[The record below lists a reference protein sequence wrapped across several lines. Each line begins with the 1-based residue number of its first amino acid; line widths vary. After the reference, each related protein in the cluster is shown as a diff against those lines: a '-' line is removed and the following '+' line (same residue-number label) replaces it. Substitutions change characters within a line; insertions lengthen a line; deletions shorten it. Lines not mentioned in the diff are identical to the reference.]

1 MVKGGEC
8 SMKIGKKLGLI
19 AFVCAILVVIL
30 AFVGIAQAP
39 EIRPEV
45 YEMMTTD
52 MELAEEMM
60 MEDME
65 KAPLLFK
72 IADTGIT
79 ILGLVGVVLAIVS
92 LVKMVKGNEKG
103 KVFPILAIILIV
115 VFFFVYTFG
124 AVDMGQAFQAGLDA
138 GMSMQE

>member
-1 MVKGGEC
+1 
-8 SMKIGKKLGLI
+8 MKIGKKLGLI

>member
-1 MVKGGEC
+1 VVKGGEC

-79 ILGLVGVVLAIVS
+79 ILGILGIVLAIVS
-92 LVKMVKGNEKG
+92 IVKMVKGGEKG
-103 KVFPILAIILIV
+103 KVFPIFAIILIV
-115 VFFFVYTFG
+115 IFFFVYTFG
-124 AVDMGQAFQAGLDA
+124 AVDMGQAFQAGMNA

>member
-1 MVKGGEC
+1 MVKGGGC
-8 SMKIGKKLGLI
+8 RMKTGKKLGLI

-39 EIRPEV
+39 EIRPEA
-45 YEMMTTD
+45 YEMMATD
-52 MELAEEMM
+52 MELAEEMF

-65 KAPLLFK
+65 NASLLFK
-72 IADTGIT
+72 IADHGIT
-79 ILGLVGVVLAIVS
+79 ILGIAGIIIAIGS
-92 LVKMVKGNEKG
+92 LVKMVKGGEKG

-115 VFFFVYTFG
+115 VFYFVYTFG
-124 AVDMGQAFQAGLDA
+124 AMDMGQAFQAGMDM

>member
-1 MVKGGEC
+1 
-8 SMKIGKKLGLI
+8 MKIGKKIGI
-19 AFVCAILVVIL
+19 VAFVCAVLVAIL

-39 EIRPEV
+39 EIRPET
-45 YEMMTTD
+45 YEMMATD
-52 MELAEEMM
+52 MELAEEMLE
-60 MEDME
+60 EDIA

-79 ILGLVGVVLAIVS
+79 ILGLLGIILAIIS

-103 KVFPILAIILIV
+103 KVFPVLAIILIV

-124 AVDMGQAFQAGLDA
+124 AIDMGQAVQAGINA

>member
-1 MVKGGEC
+1 
-8 SMKIGKKLGLI
+8 MKIGKKLGLI

-30 AFVGIAQAP
+30 TFVGIAQAP
-39 EIRPEV
+39 EIKPEV

-60 MEDME
+60 MEDIE

-79 ILGLVGVVLAIVS
+79 ILGLVGVILAIVS
-92 LVKMVKGNEKG
+92 LVKMVKGSEKG

-124 AVDMGQAFQAGLDA
+124 AMDMGQAFQAGLEA

>member
-1 MVKGGEC
+1 
-8 SMKIGKKLGLI
+8 MKIGKKLGLI

-124 AVDMGQAFQAGLDA
+124 AMDMGQAFQAGLDA

>member
-8 SMKIGKKLGLI
+8 GMKIGKKLGLI

-52 MELAEEMM
+52 MELAEEML
-60 MEDME
+60 MEDIE
-65 KAPLLFK
+65 NAPVLFK
-72 IADTGIT
+72 VADTGIT
-79 ILGLVGVVLAIVS
+79 ILGLAGVVLAIVS

-115 VFFFVYTFG
+115 VFFFVYSFG
-124 AVDMGQAFQAGLDA
+124 AMDMGQVFQAGFDA

>member
-8 SMKIGKKLGLI
+8 AMKIGKKLGLI
-19 AFVCAILVVIL
+19 AFGSAILVVIL

-45 YEMMTTD
+45 YDMMVTD

-79 ILGLVGVVLAIVS
+79 ILGLAGVILAIVS
-92 LVKMVKGNEKG
+92 LVKMVKGSEKG

-115 VFFFVYTFG
+115 VFYFVYTFG
-124 AVDMGQAFQAGLDA
+124 AMDMGQAFQAGLEA

>member
-1 MVKGGEC
+1 
-8 SMKIGKKLGLI
+8 MKIGKKLGLI

-138 GMSMQE
+138 GMQMQE

>member
-1 MVKGGEC
+1 MVRGGEC
-8 SMKIGKKLGLI
+8 SMKSGKKLGLI
-19 AFVCAILVVIL
+19 AFVCAILGAIL
-30 AFVGIAQAP
+30 VFVGIAQAP

-60 MEDME
+60 MEDLS
-65 KAPLLFK
+65 KSSVLFK
-72 IADTGIT
+72 IADTGIL
-79 ILGLVGVVLAIVS
+79 ILSLVGVVLAIVS
-92 LVKMVKGNEKG
+92 LVKMVKGSEKG

-124 AVDMGQAFQAGLDA
+124 IMDIGQAFQAGLDA
-138 GMSMQE
+138 GVSMQ

>member
-1 MVKGGEC
+1 
-8 SMKIGKKLGLI
+8 MKIGKKLGLI

-45 YEMMTTD
+45 YEMIATD

-72 IADTGIT
+72 IADIGIT

-115 VFFFVYTFG
+115 VFYFVYSFG
-124 AVDMGQAFQAGLDA
+124 AIDMGAAIQAGFDA

>member
-1 MVKGGEC
+1 
-8 SMKIGKKLGLI
+8 MKIGKKLGLI

-72 IADTGIT
+72 IADIGIT
-79 ILGLVGVVLAIVS
+79 ILGLAGVVLAIVS

-124 AVDMGQAFQAGLDA
+124 AVDMGQAFQAGFDA
-138 GMSMQE
+138 GMQMQE

>member
-1 MVKGGEC
+1 
-8 SMKIGKKLGLI
+8 MKIGKKLGLI

-45 YEMMTTD
+45 YEKMTTD
-52 MELAEEMM
+52 MELAEEML

-65 KAPLLFK
+65 NAPVLFK
-72 IADTGIT
+72 VADTGIT

-124 AVDMGQAFQAGLDA
+124 AMDMGQAFQACLDA

>member
-1 MVKGGEC
+1 
-8 SMKIGKKLGLI
+8 MKIGKKLGLI

-39 EIRPEV
+39 EMRPEV

-92 LVKMVKGNEKG
+92 LVKMVKGSEKG

>member
-1 MVKGGEC
+1 
-8 SMKIGKKLGLI
+8 MKIGKKLGLI

-79 ILGLVGVVLAIVS
+79 ILGLAGVVLAIVS

-138 GMSMQE
+138 GMQMQE

>member
-1 MVKGGEC
+1 
-8 SMKIGKKLGLI
+8 MKVGKKLGLI

-45 YEMMTTD
+45 YEMMTID
-52 MELAEEMM
+52 RELAEEMI
-60 MEDME
+60 MEDIE

-79 ILGLVGVVLAIVS
+79 ILGLVGVILAIVS

-103 KVFPILAIILIV
+103 KAFPILAIILIV

-124 AVDMGQAFQAGLDA
+124 AIDMGQAFEAGLDA

>member
-1 MVKGGEC
+1 
-8 SMKIGKKLGLI
+8 MKIGKKLGLI

-72 IADTGIT
+72 IADTGII

-92 LVKMVKGNEKG
+92 LVKMVKGSEKG

-124 AVDMGQAFQAGLDA
+124 AMDMGQAFQAGLEA

>member
-1 MVKGGEC
+1 
-8 SMKIGKKLGLI
+8 MKIGKKLGLI

-92 LVKMVKGNEKG
+92 LVKMVKGSEKG
-103 KVFPILAIILIV
+103 KVFPISAIILIV

-124 AVDMGQAFQAGLDA
+124 AMDMGQAFQAGLDA

>member
-1 MVKGGEC
+1 
-8 SMKIGKKLGLI
+8 MKIGKKLGLI

-79 ILGLVGVVLAIVS
+79 ILGLIGIVLAIVS
-92 LVKMVKGNEKG
+92 LVKMVKGSEKG

-115 VFFFVYTFG
+115 VFFFVYILGT
-124 AVDMGQAFQAGLDA
+124 VDMGQAFQAGLDA

>member
-1 MVKGGEC
+1 
-8 SMKIGKKLGLI
+8 MKIGKKLGLI

-60 MEDME
+60 MEDIE

-79 ILGLVGVVLAIVS
+79 ILCLVGVVLAIVS
-92 LVKMVKGNEKG
+92 LVKMVKGSEKG

-124 AVDMGQAFQAGLDA
+124 AMDMGQAFQAGLDV
-138 GMSMQE
+138 GMSMQEQ

>member
-1 MVKGGEC
+1 
-8 SMKIGKKLGLI
+8 MKIGKKLGLI

-45 YEMMTTD
+45 YEMMATD
-52 MELAEEMM
+52 MELAEEML

-65 KAPLLFK
+65 NAPVLFK
-72 IADTGIT
+72 VADTGIT

-124 AVDMGQAFQAGLDA
+124 AMDMGQAFQAGLDA
-138 GMSMQE
+138 GMQMQE

>member
-1 MVKGGEC
+1 
-8 SMKIGKKLGLI
+8 MKIGKKLGLI

-52 MELAEEMM
+52 MELAEEML

-65 KAPLLFK
+65 NAPILFK
-72 IADTGIT
+72 VADTGIT

-92 LVKMVKGNEKG
+92 LVKIVKGNEKG

-124 AVDMGQAFQAGLDA
+124 AMDMGQAFQVGFEA
-138 GMSMQE
+138 GMQMQE

>member
-1 MVKGGEC
+1 
-8 SMKIGKKLGLI
+8 MKIGKKLGLI

-92 LVKMVKGNEKG
+92 LVKMVKGSEKG

-124 AVDMGQAFQAGLDA
+124 AIDMGQAFQAGIEQ

>member
-1 MVKGGEC
+1 
-8 SMKIGKKLGLI
+8 MKIGKKLGLI

-115 VFFFVYTFG
+115 VFFFVYIFG

-138 GMSMQE
+138 GMQMQE

>member
-1 MVKGGEC
+1 
-8 SMKIGKKLGLI
+8 MKIGKKLGLI

-30 AFVGIAQAP
+30 AFVGIAQAA

-138 GMSMQE
+138 GMQMQE

>member
-1 MVKGGEC
+1 
-8 SMKIGKKLGLI
+8 MKIGKKLGLI

-79 ILGLVGVVLAIVS
+79 ILGLAGVVLAIVS

-124 AVDMGQAFQAGLDA
+124 AVDMGQAFQAGIDA
-138 GMSMQE
+138 GMQMQE